1 MISSKRKLISAAAML
16 FLSAATASA
25 QEPAAKLTLKR
36 TVDLAVQNSS
46 EVKLARARLNV
57 AERTA
62 GLSHSA
68 FLPNLY
74 TGSGAAYTNGFPLG
88 APTVFNLTYTQTV
101 FNPPLRGQYRA
112 SLERAEAQRIEADR
126 ARDTVILRAA
136 SAYLEMAKVRHSLRL
151 LRQERESATK
161 IADVTRERAREGL
174 ELAVEVTRAELTA
187 ARTEQRIVQLEGRED
202 VLEIDLRQLTGLPAG
217 QAIEVEAGE
226 LPAAAEQPTAELVA
240 LAVTN
245 SLDLK
250 QAEYE
255 RRAREHE
262 LKGERGG
269 YWPTVD
275 FVGQYGVFTRF
286 NNYDDFYKRFERH
299 NVAIGI
305 QARIPI
311 FASRTNSA
319 VNLARSELAA
329 AEIEARQKRSQIEGD
344 VRKQARQTR
353 ELDAAREV
361 ARLELKLAQENV
373 RVLQAQFDEGRVNL
387 RDLEKARLEENDKW
401 RAFLDSDFERQKAQL
416 ELLRTTGQLA
426 KAFQ

>member
-1 MISSKRKLISAAAML
+1 MNSSTRSFVAAATL
-16 FLSAATASA
+16 FLFAGTAGA
-25 QEPAAKLTLKR
+25 QAPPDKLTLKR
-36 TVDLAVQNSS
+36 AVDLAVQNSS

-62 GLSHSA
+62 GLDHSV

-88 APTVFNLTYTQTV
+88 APQVFNVAYVQTI
-101 FNPPLRGQYRA
+101 FNAPLRGQYRA
-112 SLERAEAQRIEADR
+112 SQERAEVQRIEADR
-126 ARDTVILRAA
+126 ARDAVILRTA
-136 SAYLEMAKVRHSLRL
+136 SAYLELAKVRHSLRL

-161 IADVTRERAREGL
+161 ISGVTRERAREGL
-174 ELAVEVTRAELTA
+174 ELEIEVTRAELTA
-187 ARTEQRIVQLEGRED
+187 ARTEQRIAQLEGREE
-202 VLEIDLRQLTGLPAG
+202 VLENDLRHLTGAPAG
-217 QAIEVEAGE
+217 QAIEVEAEE
-226 LPAAAEQPTAELVA
+226 LPAAAEQPTAELVS
-240 LAVTN
+240 LAVAN

-250 QAEYE
+250 QAEFE
-255 RRAREHE
+255 RRAREHV

-269 YWPTVD
+269 YLPTVD
-275 FVGQYGVFTRF
+275 FVGQYGIFTKF
-286 NNYDDFYKRFERH
+286 NNYDQFYNKFERH

-319 VNLARSELAA
+319 VNLARSELTA
-329 AEIEARQKRSQIEGD
+329 AEIEARQKRNALEAD
-344 VRKQARQTR
+344 VQRQARQSR
-353 ELDAAREV
+353 ELEATREV

-373 RVLQAQFDEGRVNL
+373 RVLQAQFDEGRTNL

-401 RAFLDSDFERQKAQL
+401 RAYLDADFARQQARL

-426 KAFQ
+426 KVFQ